1 MQLDYKTASNNM
13 IKKIL
18 TIGFI
23 ALNGLAF
30 GQETWSLEKC
40 VSYAQENSRLVK
52 QSQVGVSNA
61 KLSQK
66 LADYDRYPSV
76 SAGSNF
82 GLNFGRSVNPS
93 TYAFENRSTNFQSW
107 SLNANVILYNG
118 GRLNNAVRQ
127 SELDIKAS
135 QADLENSASTIA
147 LQVAQAYLQILLFD
161 EQLENAR
168 KRIQTTQSQL
178 DRTERQIKAGQIAP
192 NAKYDLL
199 AQVARDEQQIVT
211 AANNVELSYLNLKN
225 LLELSPEKDIK
236 IEKPSVVAPK
246 DANPENFMFK
256 AVYAQALGNQP
267 QIKAGEYRIKSAE
280 VGVKMAQALLLPSVS
295 ASAGVST
302 NYSSTLLDF
311 TKQPDVTGVKFDYG
325 KPRDVKVNGTNA
337 KIQNFEIVE
346 GELLFPNTPYFNQ
359 LDNNLG
365 QGISLNLQIPIF
377 DGFSRKI
384 GIQRQK
390 LNVENQTLALDAQKQ
405 QLKTDVQNAI
415 ASARAAKKQFE
426 ASTKTFEAQRAA
438 YDAADKRL
446 ASGSGNSFELTQ
458 AKNNL
463 DTAERDVTVAKYD
476 YLFRLKIVEFYEGK
490 KLTLK

>member
-1 MQLDYKTASNNM
+1 M
-13 IKKIL
+13 IKKIF
-18 TIGFI
+18 TIGLI
-23 ALNGLAF
+23 ALNGFAF

-52 QSQVGVSNA
+52 QSQVGISNA
-61 KLSQK
+61 KLSKK
-66 LADYDRYPSV
+66 LADFDRYPSV

-107 SLNANVILYNG
+107 SLNASVILYNG

-127 SELDIKAS
+127 SELDLKAS

-192 NAKYDLL
+192 NAKYDLM

-280 VGVKMAQALLLPSVS
+280 VGVKMAQALLLPTLS

-311 TKQPDVTGVKFDYG
+311 TQPNLTGVKFDYG
-325 KPRDVKVNGTNA
+325 TAREVKINGVNS
-337 KIQNFEIVE
+337 KIQNLEAF
-346 GELLFPNTPYFNQ
+346 GEPIFPKSPYFNQ

-384 GIQRQK
+384 GVQRQK

-426 ASTKTFEAQRAA
+426 AATKTFEAQKAA

>member
-1 MQLDYKTASNNM
+1 MQFNYKTASKNM

-18 TIGFI
+18 TIGLI
-23 ALNGLAF
+23 ALNGFAF

-211 AANNVELSYLNLKN
+211 ASNNVELSYLNLKN

-280 VGVKMAQALLLPSVS
+280 VGVKIAQANLLPILS

-302 NYSSTLLDF
+302 NYSSTIQDF
-311 TKQPDVTGVKFDYG
+311 TLPNLTGAKQVLEKAIPVKIDGKDANFQGYNIEGVT
-325 KPRDVKVNGTNA
+325 
-337 KIQNFEIVE
+337 
-346 GELLFPNTPYFNQ
+346 FPKTPYFSQ
-359 LDNNLG
+359 LNNNLG
-365 QGISLNLQIPIF
+365 QGIGLNLQIPIF

-390 LNVENQTLALDAQKQ
+390 LNVENQTLALNAQKQ

>member
-1 MQLDYKTASNNM
+1 M

-18 TIGFI
+18 TIGLI
-23 ALNGLAF
+23 ALNGFAF

-61 KLSQK
+61 KLSQRS
-66 LADYDRYPSV
+66 ADYARYPSV
-76 SAGSNF
+76 SAGSSF

-93 TYAFENRSTNFQSW
+93 TYAFENRSTNYQSW
-107 SLNANVILYNG
+107 NLNTSVILYNG

-127 SELDIKAS
+127 SDLNIKAA
-135 QADLENSASTIA
+135 QADLENSAATIA

-192 NAKYDLL
+192 NAKYDLQ

-211 AANNVELSYLNLKN
+211 ASNNVELSYLNLKN

-236 IEKPSVVAPK
+236 IEKPTVLAPK
-246 DANPENFMFK
+246 DANPEGFMFK
-256 AVYAQALGNQP
+256 AIYNQALGNQP

-280 VGVKMAQALLLPSVS
+280 IGVKIAEGSLLPVLS

-302 NYSSTLLDF
+302 NYSSTILDF
-311 TKQPDVTGVKFDYG
+311 TQPDLS
-325 KPRDVKVNGTNA
+325 PVKVELSKPIPVKIDNRDAT
-337 KIQNFEIVE
+337 IQNYVQT
-346 GELLFPNTPYFNQ
+346 GSPVFPNTPYFSQ
-359 LDNNLG
+359 LNNNLG
-365 QGISLNLQIPIF
+365 QGVGLNLQIPIF

-384 GIQRQK
+384 GVQRQK

>member
-18 TIGFI
+18 TIGLI
-23 ALNGLAF
+23 ALNGFAF

-52 QSQVGVSNA
+52 QSQVGISNA
-61 KLSQK
+61 KLSLKQ
-66 LADYDRYPSV
+66 ADYARYPSV

-82 GLNFGRSVNPS
+82 GFNFGRSVNPS
-93 TYAFENRSTNFQSW
+93 TYAFENRSTSYQGW
-107 SLNANVILYNG
+107 SLNAGVTLFNG
-118 GRLNNAVRQ
+118 GRLNNSVRQ
-127 SELDIKAS
+127 NEMNVKAA
-135 QADLENSASTIA
+135 QADLENSAATIA
-147 LQVAQAYLQILLFD
+147 LQVAQAYLQILLNE

-192 NAKYDLL
+192 NARFDLQ

-211 AANNVELSYLNLKN
+211 ASNNVELGYLNLKN
-225 LLELSPEKDIK
+225 LLELSPEKEIK
-236 IEKPSVVAPK
+236 IEKPTVLAPK
-246 DANPENFMFK
+246 DANPEGFMFK
-256 AVYAQALGNQP
+256 AIYSQALGNQP

-280 VGVKMAQALLLPSVS
+280 VGVKIAEGSLLPVLS

-302 NYSSTLLDF
+302 NFSSTIQDF
-311 TKQPDVTGVKFDYG
+311 TQPDLSPVKTVLG
-325 KPRDVKVNGTNA
+325 TPIPVKIDNKDALLQTYTQQGTP
-337 KIQNFEIVE
+337 I
-346 GELLFPNTPYFNQ
+346 FPNTPYFSQ
-359 LDNNLG
+359 LNNNLG
-365 QGISLNLQIPIF
+365 QGIGLNLSIPIF
-377 DGFSRKI
+377 DGFSRRI
-384 GIQRQK
+384 GVQRQK

-426 ASTKTFEAQRAA
+426 ASTKTFEAQKAA
-438 YDAADKRL
+438 Y
-446 ASGSGNSFELTQ
+446 EVTQ
-458 AKNNL
+458 ARNNL

>member
-1 MQLDYKTASNNM
+1 M

-18 TIGFI
+18 TIGLI
-23 ALNGLAF
+23 ALNGFAF

-66 LADYDRYPSV
+66 LADFDRYPSV

-93 TYAFENRSTNFQSW
+93 TNVFENRSTNFQSW
-107 SLNANVILYNG
+107 SINANVILYNG
-118 GRLNNAVRQ
+118 GRLNNTLRQ

-192 NAKYDLL
+192 NAKYDLQ

-280 VGVKMAQALLLPSVS
+280 VGVKIAQANLLPILS

-302 NYSSTLLDF
+302 NYSSSLPDF
-311 TKQPDVTGVKFDYG
+311 TQLPDLSNVKVDFG
-325 KPRDVKVNGTNA
+325 SPRDVKINGSNA
-337 KIQNFEIVE
+337 KIQNLEAT
-346 GELLFPNTPYFNQ
+346 GEAIFPKAAYFNQ

-365 QGISLNLQIPIF
+365 QGVGLNLQIPIF
-377 DGFSRKI
+377 DGFARKI
-384 GIQRQK
+384 GVQRQK

-426 ASTKTFEAQRAA
+426 ASTKTFEAQKAA

>member
-1 MQLDYKTASNNM
+1 M

-18 TIGFI
+18 TIGLI
-23 ALNGLAF
+23 ALNGFVF

-66 LADYDRYPSV
+66 LADFDRYPSV

-107 SLNANVILYNG
+107 SLNASVILYNG

-192 NAKYDLL
+192 NAKYDLM

-236 IEKPSVVAPK
+236 IEKPTVVAPK

-256 AVYAQALGNQP
+256 AIYNQALGNQP

-280 VGVKMAQALLLPSVS
+280 VGVKMAQANLLPILS

-302 NYSSTLLDF
+302 NYSSTIQDF
-311 TKQPDVTGVKFDYG
+311 TKPDFSSVKPVLGAAVPVKIDN
-325 KPRDVKVNGTNA
+325 RDATLQEFTQSGNVV
-337 KIQNFEIVE
+337 
-346 GELLFPNTPYFNQ
+346 FPNTPYFSQ
-359 LDNNLG
+359 MGDNLG

-426 ASTKTFEAQRAA
+426 ASTKTFEAQKAA

>member
-1 MQLDYKTASNNM
+1 M

-18 TIGFI
+18 TIGLI
-23 ALNGLAF
+23 ALNGFAF

-66 LADYDRYPSV
+66 LADFDRYPSV

-93 TYAFENRSTNFQSW
+93 TNVFENRSTNFQSW
-107 SLNANVILYNG
+107 SVNASVILYNG
-118 GRLNNAVRQ
+118 GRLNNTLRQ

-192 NAKYDLL
+192 NAKYDLQ

-236 IEKPSVVAPK
+236 IEKPSVLAPK

-280 VGVKMAQALLLPSVS
+280 VGVKIAQANLLPILS

-302 NYSSTLLDF
+302 NYSSSLPDF
-311 TKQPDVTGVKFDYG
+311 TQLPDLSGVKVDFG
-325 KPRDVKVNGTNA
+325 QARDVKINGANA
-337 KIQNFEIVE
+337 KIQNLEAT
-346 GELLFPNTPYFNQ
+346 GEAIFPKAAYFNQ

-365 QGISLNLQIPIF
+365 QGIGLNLQIPIF
-377 DGFSRKI
+377 DGFARKI
-384 GIQRQK
+384 GVQRQK

-426 ASTKTFEAQRAA
+426 ASTKTFEAQKAA

>member
-1 MQLDYKTASNNM
+1 MQLNYKTASKNM

-18 TIGFI
+18 TIGLI
-23 ALNGLAF
+23 ALNGFAF

-52 QSQVGVSNA
+52 QSQVGISNA

-76 SAGSNF
+76 SAGSNLGF
-82 GLNFGRSVNPS
+82 NFGRSVNPS

-107 SLNANVILYNG
+107 SLNASVLLYNG

-127 SELDIKAS
+127 SELDLKAS
-135 QADLENSASTIA
+135 QADLENSALNIA

-192 NAKYDLL
+192 NAKYDLQ

-211 AANNVELSYLNLKN
+211 ASNNVELSYLNLKN
-225 LLELSPEKDIK
+225 LLELSPDKDIK

-246 DANPENFMFK
+246 DANPESFMFK
-256 AVYAQALGNQP
+256 AIYNQALGNQP

-280 VGVKMAQALLLPSVS
+280 VGVKMAEALLLPSLS

-302 NYSSTLLDF
+302 NYSSTIKDF
-311 TKQPDVTGVKFDYG
+311 TKQPDVSGVKFDYG
-325 KPRDVKVNGTNA
+325 APRDVKINGVSA
-337 KIQNFEIVE
+337 KVQNLEATGDAI
-346 GELLFPNTPYFNQ
+346 FPNTPYFNQ

-390 LNVENQTLALDAQKQ
+390 LNVENQTLALNAQKQ

>member
-1 MQLDYKTASNNM
+1 M

-18 TIGFI
+18 TIGLI
-23 ALNGLAF
+23 ALNGFVF

-66 LADYDRYPSV
+66 LADFDRYPSV

-236 IEKPSVVAPK
+236 IEKPTVVAPK

-280 VGVKMAQALLLPSVS
+280 VGVKMAQALLLPSLS

-302 NYSSTLLDF
+302 NYSSTIQDF
-311 TKQPDVTGVKFDYG
+311 TKPDFTGLKTILGTAIPVKIDNKDALLQQYTQSG
-325 KPRDVKVNGTNA
+325 NV
-337 KIQNFEIVE
+337 
-346 GELLFPNTPYFNQ
+346 LFPNTPYFSQ
-359 LDNNLG
+359 MGDNLG

-426 ASTKTFEAQRAA
+426 ASTKTFEAQKAA

>member
-1 MQLDYKTASNNM
+1 M

-18 TIGFI
+18 TIGLI
-23 ALNGLAF
+23 ALNGFVF

-66 LADYDRYPSV
+66 LADFDRYPSV

-93 TYAFENRSTNFQSW
+93 TNVFENRSTNFQSW
-107 SLNANVILYNG
+107 SINANVILYNG
-118 GRLNNAVRQ
+118 GRLNNTLRQ

-192 NAKYDLL
+192 NAKYDLQ

-280 VGVKMAQALLLPSVS
+280 VGVKIAQANLLPILS

-302 NYSSTLLDF
+302 NYSSSLPDF
-311 TKQPDVTGVKFDYG
+311 TQLPDLSNVKVDFG
-325 KPRDVKVNGTNA
+325 SPRDVKINGSNA
-337 KIQNFEIVE
+337 KIQNLEAT
-346 GELLFPNTPYFNQ
+346 GEAIFPKAAYFNQ

-365 QGISLNLQIPIF
+365 QGVGLNLQIPIF
-377 DGFSRKI
+377 DGFARKI
-384 GIQRQK
+384 GVQRQK

-426 ASTKTFEAQRAA
+426 ASTKTFEAQKAA

>member
-1 MQLDYKTASNNM
+1 M

-18 TIGFI
+18 TIGLI
-23 ALNGLAF
+23 ALNGFAF

-66 LADYDRYPSV
+66 LADFDRYPSV
-76 SAGSNF
+76 SAGSNL

-107 SLNANVILYNG
+107 SLNASVILYNG

-192 NAKYDLL
+192 NAKYDLM

-211 AANNVELSYLNLKN
+211 ASNNVELSYLNLKN

-280 VGVKMAQALLLPSVS
+280 VGVKMAEALLLPSLS

-302 NYSSTLLDF
+302 NYSSTIQDF
-311 TKQPDVTGVKFDYG
+311 KQPDLTGAKLVLDKNITPVKIDGRDANFQNYNLEGVT
-325 KPRDVKVNGTNA
+325 
-337 KIQNFEIVE
+337 
-346 GELLFPNTPYFNQ
+346 FPKTPYFSQ

-365 QGISLNLQIPIF
+365 QGIGLNLQIPIF

-390 LNVENQTLALDAQKQ
+390 LNVENQTLALNAQKQ

>member
-1 MQLDYKTASNNM
+1 M

-18 TIGFI
+18 TIGLI
-23 ALNGLAF
+23 ALNGFAF

-66 LADYDRYPSV
+66 LADFDRYPSV

-192 NAKYDLL
+192 NAKYDLM

-311 TKQPDVTGVKFDYG
+311 TKPDLSGVTVDYE
-325 KPRDVKVNGTNA
+325 KIARDVKINGQNA
-337 KIQNFEIVE
+337 KIQSLEAK
-346 GELLFPNTPYFNQ
+346 GEPVFPKSPYFNQ